1 MEKSKLPLNAI
12 LAAVLCN
19 ILFGTAFPMIKI
31 GYELF
36 SVGSSV
42 FDKML
47 FAGIRFAV
55 AGLLLI
61 LFSTIKNKAVP
72 TFPKNRF
79 PLILLIGFIYTSLQY
94 LLFYVGLSNISG
106 ASGSVIS
113 SSSVF
118 ITVILAHFIYKSDR
132 INFYKILGAAVGF
145 CGVLIA
151 VLSGE
156 SFGSS
161 FSFMGEGLMFLASFT
176 AVIGSFIN
184 KYATKTIASGTVAAY
199 NLFLGGIILTVI
211 GLFGGS
217 NLTIKF
223 EGILVLLYLCFI
235 SAFGYTVQSKLFK
248 EYNASK
254 VSSYSFVIP
263 VSGAFFSSLFLN
275 ENLLRWEYLAALLL
289 VSLGIFAV
297 NYKKA

>member
-47 FAGIRFAV
+47 FAGIRFTV

-61 LFSTIKNKAVP
+61 LFSTLKNKAVP

-118 ITVILAHFIYKSDR
+118 ITVILAHFIYKADR
-132 INFYKILGAAVGF
+132 INVYKIIGVTVGF
-145 CGVLIA
+145 GGVLIA
-151 VLSGE
+151 VLAGE
-156 SFGSS
+156 SFEGS
-161 FSFMGEGLMFLASFT
+161 FSFMGEGLMFVAAFT
-176 AVIGSFIN
+176 AVIGSFMN
-184 KYATKTIASGTVAAY
+184 KYATKTIASSTVASY
-199 NLFLGGIILTVI
+199 NLFFGGIFLTLI
-211 GLFGGS
+211 GLSGGFS
-217 NLTIKF
+217 LTLKP

-235 SAFGYTVQSKLFK
+235 SAFGYTVQSHLYK

-263 VSGAFFSSLFLN
+263 VSGAIFSSLFLG
-275 ENLLRWEYLAALLL
+275 ENLLRWEYLLALLL
-289 VSLGIFAV
+289 VSAGIFAV